1 MFNGSAANN
10 SVCVK
15 GFDTITMAMGTS
27 ASAWNLWVVSA
38 ISNGTNQQFAKR
50 SLLEEPEHHTLEK
63 RQATSLIP
71 IWEQAFNE
79 TLNQSLYGIYPNP
92 FQGYASSA
100 TADEPNLFLVDG
112 SESGQIIP
120 LWPLLQP
127 ARGLDLI
134 IAWSGG
140 GETYPNNW
148 QNGTDLIDTANA
160 AAANGLKFPKVPSSG
175 VTFVDQGLNLL
186 PTFFGCYEDDV
197 PLVLFHSSDLR
208 LMRRYYISQTHQ

>member
-1 MFNGSAANN
+1 MFNGSAANE

-15 GFDTITMAMGTS
+15 GFDSITFAMGTS
-27 ASAWNLWVVSA
+27 ATAWNLWLVSA
-38 ISNGTNQQFAKR
+38 LSNGTNTQFAKR
-50 SLLEEPEHHTLEK
+50 SLPEEPQHHALEK

-71 IWEQAFNE
+71 VWEQAFNE
-79 TLNQSLYGIYPNP
+79 TLNQSLYGVYPNP
-92 FQGYASSA
+92 FQGYTPSA
-100 TADEPNLFLVDG
+100 TADQETLYLVDG
-112 SESGQIIP
+112 SESGQTIP

-134 IAWSGG
+134 IAWTAS

-160 AAANGLKFPKVPSSG
+160 AATNSLKFPKVPSRAA
-175 VTFVDQGLNLL
+175 TFVDQGLNLL

-197 PLVLFHSSDLR
+197 PLVSFHTSDLR
-208 LMRRYYISQTHQ
+208 LMRRYYIWQTPR